1 MKKPEKIRLDQK
13 VLDLGLA
20 KTRSQARAL
29 VMAGKVTVGGNVR
42 DKPGEKIASSDDVA
56 LIEKRKYVSRGGDKL
71 EGPLERLDV
80 DPNGMLCLD
89 LGSSTGGFTDCL
101 LQKGASRVFCVD
113 VGKGLLDWKLRQDP
127 RVEVREQT
135 NARYL
140 AEEDFPPVDLLVA
153 DLSFIS
159 LELILPA
166 AASLLKKDG
175 LALCL
180 VKPQFE
186 AGREKVEKGGVVRD
200 DKTISD
206 CVDKVSRRA
215 SGLSLVEEGRCP
227 SPVLGPKGNRE
238 IFVLFRKS

>member
-1 MKKPEKIRLDQK
+1 MKKPAKTRLDQR
-13 VLDLGLA
+13 VLDLDLA
-20 KTRSQARAL
+20 ETRSQARAL
-29 VMAGKVTVGGNVR
+29 VMAGKVTVDGEVR
-42 DKPGEKIASSDDVA
+42 DKPGEAVASSREVA
-56 LIEKRKYVSRGGDKL
+56 LLEKRKYVSRGGHKL
-71 EGPLERLDV
+71 EGPLDKLDI
-80 DPNGMLCLD
+80 DPQGLVCLD

-101 LQKGASRVFCVD
+101 LQKGAARVFCVD

-140 AEEDFPPVDLLVA
+140 TGEDFPPLDLVLA

-166 AASLLKKDG
+166 AAPLLKEGG

-186 AGREKVEKGGVVRD
+186 AGRDKVEKGGVVREE
-200 DKTISD
+200 KTITD
-206 CVDKVSRRA
+206 CVNRVSRAAR
-215 SGLSLVEEGRCP
+215 GLSLAEAGRCP
-227 SPVLGPKGNRE
+227 SPLQGPKGNRE
-238 IFVLFRKS
+238 VFVLFRKL